1 MAAAERSASTSHLPE
16 PRIRIRSSTTYPD
29 ERSQEHQSSTT
40 SVHFGS
46 YSQSIGQ
53 PENLRNNHAHGTP
66 SRNSRQ
72 AQLGHLLHNADAD
85 LETYGINELRD
96 GFFDAT
102 YYRPMPPNRPEL
114 IRKASETLP
123 LALQAHHPL
132 SFKYFVPQQWEEFNG
147 FFRQVITTRS
157 AVGWK
162 KIFDYGVP
170 WVLGQAIALLISC
183 IVVPDSGSRSLTL
196 SFHEA
201 LETIGR
207 GLVFPRQGNLLL
219 RRDLAWHFIRLSTAV
234 RDFTIEMSITRFE
247 PEDVRLVR
255 NLMQSVIRALLA
267 IDPDTKLFD
276 IQSNN
281 VEEGNLEADTIQRR
295 PVAENK
301 EELMKLHEI
310 LCLVATRLASPTK
323 ALVQAMIVCT
333 TSCDD
338 ALITL
343 GGQRHSLHPTH
354 APKDLSQS
362 LRALSTAIT
371 TFEGADLALMTDPRL
386 PPAASTYREVVS
398 LFLFIHPLRQ
408 AAGKVQALSEKVLD
422 MQQRRRSWTLQL
434 PSYPLHKQF
443 DRINAQVRHD
453 RGGLTAGFYF
463 LAKMQLEQTM
473 GNLQSRSFV
482 PSHQPDNVPSLSQ
495 TGASASVVQEKSTD
509 LTRHLAMSGKRAF
522 RYKVWELLHRMQ
534 GFESRF
540 AFKVVLVTTL
550 LSVPAWLE
558 QSRSWWN
565 DFGVWWT
572 VVTVWLMTHPRVSG
586 TLQDLAAR
594 LFCVALGAVWGGLA
608 FAAGDGNL
616 YVMAVFAAVFML
628 PMMHRYTQSAHP
640 RSGLIGCI
648 SFTVISLSTIAD
660 DVQLSATTVAWTR
673 GLAFAVAIFAS
684 ILTNWVMWPFVARH
698 ELKKSL
704 AAMML
709 HLAIL
714 YRGVVSRYI
723 YYAEEQAPNAQD
735 IQRSEMLEGRLREGF
750 VRIRQLLELT
760 RHEIRLRAPFD
771 PLPYSALIEACERFF
786 EHVVEVRQSS
796 FYFQPSLRVNTGEV
810 NDSLVPYRRD
820 AVAVI
825 LMNLYILAS
834 ALRANQPIPQYMP
847 SAAAARKKLVDR
859 MEELEV
865 SQTHETESTRR
876 ERKRWADVYRYAFA
890 SALTNIVEHLNGS
903 LPRSHFWRDM
913 SVDRPARAS
922 SSFHF
927 VAGLSTGI
935 LSASLLQPADLLKT
949 RVQQARSTTLLHTF
963 RDITSGP
970 NSLRQLWRGTLPSVI
985 RTGFGSALYFS
996 TLNAL
1001 RQHVFR
1007 SNLLTPTG
1015 LGSVSQTAS
1024 RSSSSSSLP
1033 QLSNLAN
1040 LTTGAVARASA
1051 GLIMMPITVI
1061 KVRFESNFYS
1071 YQSLAG
1077 AASAIFKNEGFKGFF
1092 AGFGATA
1099 IRDAPYAGLYVVFYE
1114 QSKGYLSKVKDATA
1128 LGNKSVVSEMKNSSA
1143 ISINFVSGVLAAGLA
1158 TAITNPFDAVKTR
1171 LQLMPG
1177 KYANMVQAS
1186 RQMVREEGFRSLFDG
1201 LGLRAGRKALSSA
1214 LAWTVYE
1221 ELVRRAEKRWVET
1234 EGTL

>member
-1 MAAAERSASTSHLPE
+1 MAAAEGSASTSHLPE
-16 PRIRIRSSTTYPD
+16 LRMRTTTCPG
-29 ERSQEHQSSTT
+29 ERPQEQHSSTT

-46 YSQSIGQ
+46 YSKSIDQHG
-53 PENLRNNHAHGTP
+53 NLRSNHAPGTP
-66 SRNSRQ
+66 RNSSQ
-72 AQLGHLLHNADAD
+72 AQLGHLLPNADAD

-102 YYRPMPPNRPEL
+102 YYRPMAPDRPDI

-183 IVVPDSGSRSLTL
+183 IVFPDSGSRSLTL

-234 RDFTIEMSITRFE
+234 RDFTIEMSISRFK
-247 PEDVRLVR
+247 PEDVRSVR

-281 VEEGNLEADTIQRR
+281 MEEGNLEADMIQRR
-295 PVAENK
+295 PAAENK
-301 EELMKLHEI
+301 EESMKLHVI
-310 LCLVATRLASPTK
+310 LCLIATRLASPTK

-338 ALITL
+338 ALIAL
-343 GGQRHSLHPTH
+343 GGQRHSLHPSH
-354 APKDLSQS
+354 APQDLSQS

-371 TFEGADLALMTDPRL
+371 TFERADLALMSDPGL
-386 PPAASTYREVVS
+386 PPAASTYRDVVS
-398 LFLFIHPLRQ
+398 LFLFIHALRQ
-408 AAGKVQALSEKVLD
+408 AADKVQALSEMVLD

-443 DRINAQVRHD
+443 NRTNAQVRHD

-463 LAKMQLEQTM
+463 RAKMQLEQTM

-482 PSHQPDNVPSLSQ
+482 PFRRPDNVPSPSQ
-495 TGASASVVQEKSTD
+495 SGASASVVQEKSTD
-509 LTRHLAMSGKRAF
+509 LTRHLAMSGRRTV
-522 RYKVWELLHRMQ
+522 RYKVWEFLHRMQ

-558 QSRSWWN
+558 QSRGWWN

-648 SFTVISLSTIAD
+648 SFTVISLSTVAG
-660 DVQLSATTVAWTR
+660 DVRFSATTVAWTR

-698 ELKKSL
+698 ELRKSL

-714 YRGVVSRYI
+714 YRGVVSKYI
-723 YYAEEQAPNAQD
+723 YYDKEQAPNAQD
-735 IQRSEMLEGRLREGF
+735 IERSEMLEGRLREGF

-786 EHVVEVRQSS
+786 ENVVEVRQSS
-796 FYFQPSLRVNTGEV
+796 LYFQPSLRVNTGEV
-810 NDSLVPYRRD
+810 NDRLVPYRRD

-834 ALRANQPIPQYMP
+834 ALRANQPIPHYMP

-865 SQTHETESTRR
+865 SQTHGTESTRR
-876 ERKRWADVYRYAFA
+876 ERRRWADVYRYAFA
-890 SALTNIVEHLNGS
+890 SALTDIVEQ
-903 LPRSHFWRDM
+903 
-913 SVDRPARAS
+913 
-922 SSFHF
+922 
-927 VAGLSTGI
+927 
-935 LSASLLQPADLLKT
+935 LQQLQIYTKE
-949 RVQQARSTTLLHTF
+949 
-963 RDITSGP
+963 IT
-970 NSLRQLWRGTLPSVI
+970 
-985 RTGFGSALYFS
+985 A
-996 TLNAL
+996 
-1001 RQHVFR
+1001 
-1007 SNLLTPTG
+1007 
-1015 LGSVSQTAS
+1015 
-1024 RSSSSSSLP
+1024 
-1033 QLSNLAN
+1033 
-1040 LTTGAVARASA
+1040 
-1051 GLIMMPITVI
+1051 
-1061 KVRFESNFYS
+1061 E
-1071 YQSLAG
+1071 
-1077 AASAIFKNEGFKGFF
+1077 
-1092 AGFGATA
+1092 AGF
-1099 IRDAPYAGLYVVFYE
+1099 
-1114 QSKGYLSKVKDATA
+1114 
-1128 LGNKSVVSEMKNSSA
+1128 
-1143 ISINFVSGVLAAGLA
+1143 AAA
-1158 TAITNPFDAVKTR
+1158 A
-1171 LQLMPG
+1171 M
-1177 KYANMVQAS
+1177 
-1186 RQMVREEGFRSLFDG
+1186 E
-1201 LGLRAGRKALSSA
+1201 
-1214 LAWTVYE
+1214 
-1221 ELVRRAEKRWVET
+1221 
-1234 EGTL
+1234 